1 MAGRASSLATLFVLL
16 VVPALEAGGAG
27 RGLVLEP
34 HIGLGATE
42 IGRLLGVVEHRL
54 GVALHQPAF
63 RTGPVFGWS
72 GRAGTVRGVLG
83 LLGGFLGG
91 FRRTVGLFC
100 RCGLL
105 ARLFGSA
112 FGFLGRCLVDLHLFG
127 GCGLFDR
134 DLGHLDIGLRLL
146 GGGLRDRGV

>member
-1 MAGRASSLATLFVLL
+1 
-16 VVPALEAGGAG
+16 
-27 RGLVLEP
+27 
-34 HIGLGATE
+34 
-42 IGRLLGVVEHRL
+42 GRLLGVVEHRL

-72 GRAGTVRGVLG
+72 GRAVTVRGVLG

-91 FRRTVGLFC
+91 FGGTLGLFC

-112 FGFLGRCLVDLHLFG
+112 FGFFGRSVVNLYLFG
-127 GCGLFDR
+127 GFGLFDR
-134 DLGHLDIGLRLL
+134 DLGHLDIGRRLL
-146 GGGLRDRGV
+146 GGGHRDRNV